1 MCKEDETAINTDDFE
16 NSAYFDD
23 LYNKRIQYFS
33 AEMVMDI
40 IQARQIVKFD
50 SLKVKNFPTKLDK
63 IEYMFWK
70 RYKTKDNEYG
80 YFGVG
85 FMSAGKK
92 TDKNYPNTFF
102 FRVDDDYMKYQEVVL
117 PLSIIKKVKTVRK
130 NLKFIGNRFGNVQKK
145 ISISKY

>member
-1 MCKEDETAINTDDFE
+1 MNIIKNIILDYEKIINT
-16 NSAYFDD
+16 N
-23 LYNKRIQYFS
+23 I
-33 AEMVMDI
+33 
-40 IQARQIVKFD
+40 
-50 SLKVKNFPTKLDK
+50 K
-63 IEYMFWK
+63 IPL
-70 RYKTKDNEYG
+70 DNEYG

-130 NLKFIGNRFGNVQKK
+130 NLKFIGNRFGNV
-145 ISISKY
+145 